1 MILRPEAQEPGF
13 TGFMLQPEPI
23 SLCRERPNKLGV
35 VGRWRMG
42 FPNGCLVLVFVVVL
56 ADAVLALIIDG
67 MVEQFFLLESARADL
82 VTASSDLVRL
92 SSSDKLS
99 CVVFAE
105 ASCSLEASR
114 THKAR
119 WRQEGA
125 PIEYRGRAA
134 HSADQA
140 RRDALPRRQ

>member
-1 MILRPEAQEPGF
+1 
-13 TGFMLQPEPI
+13 
-23 SLCRERPNKLGV
+23 
-35 VGRWRMG
+35 MG

-105 ASCSLEASR
+105 ASCSLELTSSCSKSAMRASR
-114 THKAR
+114 
-119 WRQEGA
+119 
-125 PIEYRGRAA
+125 
-134 HSADQA
+134 
-140 RRDALPRRQ
+140 